1 MIWFTMREYLNANC
15 VAVSV
20 EGAGTGGGGSGG
32 AIPNTVLGSPGPLT
46 TKPLSLS
53 GRFRL
58 RRCGK
63 RDERGGLGGRGERGE
78 LTSSASAIL

>member
-1 MIWFTMREYLNANC
+1 MREYLNANC

-20 EGAGTGGGGSGG
+20 EGEGTGGGGSGG

-63 RDERGGLGGRGERGE
+63 RDERGGLDERGERGE
-78 LTSSASAIL
+78 LTCTSSASAIL